1 MRAFIYTGGK
11 IEPKAII
18 EAPDKDDLII
28 AADSGYKNAKLMGVK
43 PHILLGDFDSLPREE
58 LNEAAEG
65 AQVITVPAEKDFTD
79 TQLAVNTALKKGATE
94 IVIIGGV
101 DGRLDHTLSNLAIIE
116 NLKSLGARGHITDG
130 KNRMRYLEND
140 SIIILRSGFKYFSLI
155 AKGEKVKGVSA
166 EGCKYPLKNAVLSE
180 KNQYAISNEIEGN
193 CAFISV
199 KKGKLL
205 IIESND

>member
-11 IEPKAII
+11 IEPKNIP
-18 EAPDKDDLII
+18 EAPEKEDITI
-28 AADSGYKNAKLMGVK
+28 AADSGYRNAHLLGVK
-43 PHILLGDFDSLPREE
+43 PQILLGDFDSLPREE

-65 AQVITVPAEKDFTD
+65 AEVITVPAEKDFTD
-79 TQLAVNTALKKGATE
+79 TQLAVQTALKKGAKE
-94 IVIIGGV
+94 IIIIGGI

-116 NLKSLGARGHITDG
+116 NLKALGARGYITDG

-140 SIIILRSGFKYFSLI
+140 SIIILRSGYKYLSLI
-155 AKGEKVKGVSA
+155 AKGEKVKGVTV
-166 EGCKYPLKNAVLSE
+166 EGCKYPLVKKDLSE